1 MTESEGHRE
10 TSFLRASGRGLST
23 APLLVLLSLALGSC
37 DTRTSNANTSGP
49 TQRSAGTTTTG
60 TAQNQT
66 TTPAATAPSEPTAAN
81 PGTTQGQ
88 TQGQTA
94 QAPAASGTTTVST
107 ERLDLLNYEE
117 NTIDVVEQRQDGVV
131 FVTRFDAPQPGLL
144 SNPFGGPA
152 PTPGPSAGGGI
163 EPTGSGSGF
172 FIDDRGFI
180 ITNNH
185 VVSGASRVTVRL
197 HESQREYPARVIATA
212 PDYDLALLQAQ
223 NVPQNAYEPMALG
236 NSDRVRVGQ
245 KAIAMG
251 APFGLEF
258 TVTQGIVSAKNRV
271 VPIGVN
277 DIPQNTIQ
285 TDAAI
290 NPGNSG
296 GPLVN
301 SRGEVIGVNT
311 QILSPAGA
319 ATGVGQS
326 AGVGFAVPIN
336 VAKAILPRLRV
347 GREVGAPRI
356 GIVGFPLQA
365 LSPQARQGLGLPDNG
380 VLVQE
385 VSPGSPASGA
395 GLRGGSREVAVPGG
409 SLRVGGDIITRIEDQ
424 EVSTVQDLQSALI
437 VRQPGDE
444 VTLTVRRGGQTRQQ
458 TLTLAGPGN
467 P

>member
-1 MTESEGHRE
+1 MTASEGHRE
-10 TSFLRASGRGLST
+10 PPALRPPRRALST
-23 APLLVLLSLALGSC
+23 APLLVLLGLMLGSC
-37 DTRTSNANTSGP
+37 DNKTGNADTSS
-49 TQRSAGTTTTG
+49 SAQEGASAPAQGTPQSQS
-60 TAQNQT
+60 TA
-66 TTPAATAPSEPTAAN
+66 PAVTAPSEPRATAPA
-81 PGTTQGQ
+81 Q
-88 TQGQTA
+88 TAPAQAA
-94 QAPAASGTTTVST
+94 QAPAASGAATPTAST
-107 ERLDLLNYEE
+107 ERIDRLNYEE
-117 NTIDVVEQRQDGVV
+117 NTIEVVEQRQDGVV
-131 FVTRFDAPQPGLL
+131 FVTRFDAPQTDLL
-144 SNPFGGPA
+144 SNPFGGQA

-172 FIDDRGFI
+172 FIDEQGYI

-223 NVPQNAYEPMALG
+223 NVPQNAYDPMVLG
-236 NSDRVRVGQ
+236 NSDQVRVGQ

-296 GPLVN
+296 GPLVS

-336 VAKAILPRLRV
+336 VAKAILPRLRA

-365 LSPQARQGLGLPDNG
+365 LSPQARQGLDLPDNG

-385 VSPGSPASGA
+385 VTPGSPAAQA

-409 SLRVGGDIITRIEDQ
+409 SLRVGGDIITRIGDQ

-437 VRQPGDE
+437 VRQPGDK
-444 VTLTVRRGGQTRQQ
+444 VTLAVRRGGQTRQQ
-458 TLTLAGPGN
+458 TLTLAEPGK